1 MAAKLAANA
10 REAVEADVMPEHITV
25 KATRK
30 VAKCRPNALCVYS
43 AAPAACGYLVTS
55 SR

>member
-1 MAAKLAANA
+1 MAANA
-10 REAVEADVMPEHITV
+10 LDAVAAEVMPDDMTT

-30 VAKCRPNALCVYS
+30 VKDCTPKALCVYN